1 MGMKAKFPYCFF
13 IKGAAV
19 MKKTILI
26 VISCVAL
33 VVIGFF
39 IFKPELKQEIVPIGG
54 KFVLSAEDEK
64 KAGTNGALFS
74 WDKGTV
80 EMTITDMKVFDNYE
94 DAEIKAEDMGSLQE
108 NKDYYF
114 VLLDLNI
121 KNINAS
127 HYNTNDINLY
137 MFKPMSEDNFLE
149 QKEEISEIEELAYL
163 DCHATENKEVKYFH
177 INLNKGEE
185 INCKLGMYVKREVLD
200 KNKLFLKVGSMPLNK
215 YAFALKKKVS

>member
-1 MGMKAKFPYCFF
+1 
-13 IKGAAV
+13 

-64 KAGTNGALFS
+64 KAGTNGASFS

-121 KNINAS
+121 KI
-127 HYNTNDINLY
+127 
-137 MFKPMSEDNFLE
+137 
-149 QKEEISEIEELAYL
+149 
-163 DCHATENKEVKYFH
+163 
-177 INLNKGEE
+177 
-185 INCKLGMYVKREVLD
+185 
-200 KNKLFLKVGSMPLNK
+200 
-215 YAFALKKKVS
+215 

>member
-39 IFKPELKQEIVPIGG
+39 IFKPELKQEIV
-54 KFVLSAEDEK
+54 
-64 KAGTNGALFS
+64 FS

-200 KNKLFLKVGSMPLNK
+200 KNKLVLKVGSMPLNK